1 MQENKT
7 FVSPFILS
15 MSEFSRKLQL

>member
-7 FVSPFILS
+7 FVSPFILL